1 MRATI
6 KDIAED
12 TGFSITTISL
22 VLNNKATSIPTAT
35 KEIIIKS
42 AKDHGYRP
50 NQLAVGLLKKQTKT
64 IGLIISDIRN
74 VFFST
79 LAKAIE
85 DECHRNGRNLILCNS
100 NDEHQRDIDY
110 INVLAD
116 KGVDG
121 IIYGM
126 SLDTDYEK
134 AIECYKLMDELHL
147 PFVMV
152 DRYFDSLNYYSVSTD
167 HFHGGYLAAKHL
179 IDRGYERI
187 ACVTGPKHLQDS
199 EDRLNGY
206 KFALKE
212 VGIQY
217 DPDIIY
223 EGQYTVNSGAEA
235 MGLLK
240 DKDISAIFAFNDM
253 TAFGVYNYAK
263 KLGISI
269 PKDIALVGYDDIFF
283 AEILEVPLTTV
294 HQPITEM
301 GISSVQLLLSLT
313 KGEKIAKRNIS
324 LQPILMVRK
333 STGIS

>member
-22 VLNNKATSIPTAT
+22 VLNNKATSIPKAT

-152 DRYFDSLNYYSVSTD
+152 DRYFDSLNYFSVSTD
-167 HFHGGYLAAKHL
+167 HYYGGYLAAKHL
-179 IDRGYERI
+179 IDRGYRRI

-199 EDRLNGY
+199 KDRLNGY
-206 KFALKE
+206 KTALQE
-212 VGIQY
+212 VGIHY
-217 DPDIIY
+217 DPEIIY

-235 MGLLK
+235 MELMK

-263 KLGISI
+263 KLNISI
-269 PKDIALVGYDDIFF
+269 PNDIALVGYDDIFF
-283 AEILEVPLTTV
+283 SEILEVPLTTV

-301 GISSVQLLLSLT
+301 GVASVQLLLSLT

-324 LQPILMVRK
+324 LKPTLIIRK
-333 STGIS
+333 STGIL